1 MRHAVSCVDAGDPT
15 ELVDL
20 AVAAERAGWDGFFL
34 WDHLAGGMDGD
45 FLDPW
50 VLLGAAARATERIR
64 LGTLVTPLPRR
75 RPWVVAKQL
84 LTLDHLSGG
93 RAVLGAGLG
102 FPDAEYVDFGEDV
115 DARRR
120 AALLDEGLAI
130 IDAACRNGQ
139 VDHDGEHFHVHS
151 RVGPPS
157 VQRPRP
163 PIWLAAMAP
172 HDRPLQRAARW
183 DGVVAIR
190 AAGEPL
196 LPHELATY
204 VGDRVPGEVVAY
216 RGDDGT
222 VAEYADAGATWLLG
236 GVEPGA
242 NWLPRLRAVVA
253 EGPPA

>member
-1 MRHAVSCVDAGDPT
+1 MRHAVSCVDAGDPAAI
-15 ELVDL
+15 VDL
-20 AVAAERAGWDGFFL
+20 AVAAEDAGWDGFFL
-34 WDHLAGGMDGD
+34 WEHLAAGMGGD

-102 FPDAEYVDFGEDV
+102 FPEAEFTDFGEDA
-115 DARRR
+115 DGRRG
-120 AALLDEGLAI
+120 ALLDEGLAI
-130 IDAACRNGQ
+130 VAAACEHGT
-139 VDHDGEHFHVHS
+139 VDHDGEHLHVHS

-172 HDRPLQRAARW
+172 HRRPLERAARY
-183 DGVVAIR
+183 DGVVPIR
-190 AAGEPL
+190 ASGEPL
-196 LPHELATY
+196 LPDELAAY
-204 VGDRVPGEVVAY
+204 VGDAPGIDVVAFHD
-216 RGDDGT
+216 DDGT
-222 VAEYADAGATWLLG
+222 AAEYADAGATWLVG
-236 GVEPGA
+236 GVEPGDD
-242 NWLPRLRAVVA
+242 WMVRLRRVVA
-253 EGPPA
+253 EGPPS